1 MSEGLKA
8 VMGGDANILVYR
20 EREHLHKVF
29 SDQHS
34 THMFKFMTV
43 FGAHQARTICPIRIQ
58 TV

>member
-8 VMGGDANILVYR
+8 AMGSETNILVYR

-29 SDQHS
+29 SAQHS
-34 THMFKFMTV
+34 THVFEFMTV
-43 FGAHQARTICPIRIQ
+43 FGAHQARRVHPIRIH

>member
-8 VMGGDANILVYR
+8 TMGGEANILVYR
-20 EREHLHKVF
+20 KKEHLHKVF

-34 THMFKFMTV
+34 THMFEFMAL
-43 FGAHQARTICPIRIQ
+43 FGAHQARTICPIRIH